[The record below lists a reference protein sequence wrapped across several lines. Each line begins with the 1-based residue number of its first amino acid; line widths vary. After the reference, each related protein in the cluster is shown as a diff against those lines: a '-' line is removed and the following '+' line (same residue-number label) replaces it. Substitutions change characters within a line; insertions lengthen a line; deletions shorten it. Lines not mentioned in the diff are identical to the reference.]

1 MSAVASDE
9 MEVLAP
15 ASASVSYGDQVI
27 AVQPMAIG
35 VIPLV
40 VRELRPVINAVRGS
54 SGDVGALELE
64 INAGLIMDLVVD
76 HADALFAAVALCV
89 ARPREEIVAGN
100 PAEFVELTLKIV
112 EVNRDFFTQR
122 IAPLLGGLRNLFRG
136 PGPIASSS

>member
-15 ASASVSYGDQVI
+15 ASASVSYGDEVI

-40 VRELRPVINAVRGS
+40 VRELRPVINAVRSG

-76 HADALFAAVALCV
+76 HADALFTAVALCV
-89 ARPREEIVAGN
+89 GRPREEIVAGN